1 MLPAVN
7 CSLEGAQA
15 GSGQLLCWACR
26 GKVSAPSQICL
37 EQLPQHRHTTRSP
50 TQISWI
56 KPLYFIFLSVVWCW
70 TWAPVNCPLCPTML
84 QCWAGWK
91 HQSNMNGCLGQLYR
105 CLTQPLILETHAS
118 TSSSKAKIGSLSVN
132 PLRLCSSDSWFGLC
146 VPGCVFFPLLTKP
159 ASTSSDRS
167 TSLCSPWKAQLLT
180 VNV

>member
-26 GKVSAPSQICL
+26 GKVSGPSQICL

-70 TWAPVNCPLCPTML
+70 TWAPVKCPLCPTML

-91 HQSNMNGCLGQLYR
+91 HQSNMNGCLGQLYP
-105 CLTQPLILETHAS
+105 CLTQPLILETCLHFILKGKDRQSQCQS
-118 TSSSKAKIGSLSVN
+118 TAPLFLWLMVWTVRARVCFLPSPYKA
-132 PLRLCSSDSWFGLC
+132 CFH
-146 VPGCVFFPLLTKP
+146 
-159 ASTSSDRS
+159 
-167 TSLCSPWKAQLLT
+167 
-180 VNV
+180 